1 MPKIKLWLLCALL
14 VPMVLVACGGDDDE
28 SDTDP
33 TATSSAAVATAT
45 SEPAAEPTSDSSA
58 ADDAEATD
66 EAVVT
71 PTEEA
76 EATATEDEEAT
87 ATEEAEATATEDTG
101 SMAETPATGMTTPG
115 ADETPAEQT
124 AADPEAEARL
134 FEVILA
140 EEDLPEGW
148 TQTAVGPSNDVSSD
162 LGFCNAEPFAGLDQR
177 LAGVEAEFEQSADLG
192 PFLLQDLTAYPE
204 EQAIQAIDYAREITS
219 SCTEWTD
226 DEGLAYTLEPQDQY
240 PTFGDD
246 SFVIRITID
255 VPTFGPVPSD
265 FVFARVGGTLMFMG
279 YIDSEEIDSAA
290 VEELATLAAEKL
302 QASEV

>member
-28 SDTDP
+28 SDADP
-33 TATSSAAVATAT
+33 TATTSAAVATVT
-45 SEPAAEPTSDSSA
+45 TEPEAEPTDESSTA
-58 ADDAEATD
+58 GDAEATG
-66 EAVVT
+66 EADITPTEEVEATATEEAEAT

-76 EATATEDEEAT
+76 EATATEDSGA
-87 ATEEAEATATEDTG
+87 
-101 SMAETPATGMTTPG
+101 MAETPATGMTTPG
-115 ADETPAEQT
+115 ADETPAEQV

-148 TQTAVGPSNDVSSD
+148 TQTAVGPSNDVSSN
-162 LGFCNAEPFAGLDQR
+162 LGFCNAEPFAGIEER

-204 EQAIQAIDYAREITS
+204 ELAIQAMDYTREITTN
-219 SCTEWTD
+219 CTEWTD
-226 DEGLAYTLEPQDQY
+226 DEGLAYTLAPQDQY

-246 SFVIRITID
+246 SFVIRITIE
-255 VPTFGPVPSD
+255 VPQFGPVASD
-265 FVFARVGGTLMFMG
+265 FVFARVGGTLMLMG
-279 YIDSEEIDSAA
+279 YVDAEEIDPAA
-290 VEELATLAAEKL
+290 VEEVVTLAIEKMQGAE
-302 QASEV
+302 V